1 MFEGLLGGFAN
12 CFEPFNLLLLFLGT
26 FLGLLVGALPGLSS
40 PMAIII
46 LLPVTYSLEPLPA
59 LLTMIGVY
67 VGTKLGGSFSAIL
80 LRTPGTPAGACTAL
94 DGFPMAE
101 KGQSGLALGY
111 ATYASFFGGV
121 TSWIIAVT
129 CIPFISGIALKSSNA
144 DIALIAIM
152 GLVMVS
158 AFTRGS
164 MLKGFI
170 GVCIGLLIGSIG
182 MDRTDAIERFTF
194 GSIDLLSGVP
204 FAAALVGLFGFAVV
218 ISDLSLMKS
227 SSELVTT
234 KFKIELPSTLDF
246 LKRWRAWSVGGF
258 FGSIIGAVPGVGA
271 DGATWLSYGTVKN
284 NSKNPENF
292 GKGEPDGVVAP
303 ETANNATTGGT
314 MVPMLTLGIP
324 GDASTAIMIGA
335 LYLHGLQPGVTLMK
349 TGAEVV
355 YGMLAGLL
363 LAGVFMFI
371 IALGAIRFF
380 VYVLRQHRSILF
392 PFVLIFATMGAF
404 ASYNEFF
411 PVYVAI
417 FLGVFGFIMEERGF
431 PVVTIV
437 LGVILGPI
445 IEYNTRVALQV
456 SNADWTTFID
466 TWPRILMIG
475 IIVFLVFNEVKQ
487 GLSRQKLSKQNI

>member
-1 MFEGLLGGFAN
+1 MLEGLIGGFAN
-12 CFEPFNLLLLFLGT
+12 CFEPINFILLFLGT

-67 VGTKLGGSFSAIL
+67 VGTKLGGSFAAIL
-80 LRTPGTPAGACTAL
+80 LRTPGTPASACTAL

-111 ATYASFFGGV
+111 ATYSSFFGGLS
-121 TSWIIAVT
+121 SWIIAVT
-129 CIPFISGIALKSSNA
+129 CIPVISGIALKSSNA

-170 GVCIGLLIGSIG
+170 GVCIGLLIGSMG
-182 MDRTDAIERFTF
+182 MDKTDAIERFTF
-194 GSIDLLSGVP
+194 GSLDLLTGVP

-218 ISDLSLMKS
+218 IADLSLMKS

-234 KFKIELPSTLDF
+234 KFKIQLPSTFDF
-246 LKRWRAWSVGGF
+246 LKRWRAWTVGGF
-258 FGSIIGAVPGVGA
+258 FGAIIGAVPGVGA
-271 DGATWLSYGTVKN
+271 DGATWLSYGAVKN

-303 ETANNATTGGT
+303 ETANNGTTGGT

-363 LAGVFMFI
+363 LAGVMMFI

-392 PFVLIFATMGAF
+392 PFVMVFATMGAF
-404 ASYNEFF
+404 ASYNEYF

-417 FLGVFGFIMEERGF
+417 LLGVFGFIMEERGF

-456 SNADWTTFID
+456 ANADWFTFID
-466 TWPRILMIG
+466 TWPRIIMIG
-475 IIVFLVFNEVKQ
+475 IIVFLVFNEIRQ
-487 GLSRQKLSKQNI
+487 GLIRQKLSKK